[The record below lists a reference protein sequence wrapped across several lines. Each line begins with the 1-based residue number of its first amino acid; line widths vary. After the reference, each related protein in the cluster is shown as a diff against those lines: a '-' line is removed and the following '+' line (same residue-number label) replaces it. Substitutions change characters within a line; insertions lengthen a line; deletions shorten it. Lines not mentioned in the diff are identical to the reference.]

1 MSTIVTNYSKHGDID
16 KYIYQNHNKKE
27 QYLQYREK
35 WEKSKENEDLLF
47 LLLETTY
54 KCNFVCPMCIHS
66 QGYKKAPYMTNELFE
81 MVLQEI
87 EKNKIPS
94 ISMSQI
100 NEPLLDKE
108 IVHRISAV
116 SRIDSVV
123 DIHMNTNA
131 SLLNEEMSLKIL
143 ESGLTRLLIGYDGFS
158 KETYE
163 AIRVGGNFD
172 KVTENILNFLKLKK
186 ELKKVFPVVRI
197 SFVRTSLNEH
207 EVEDWY
213 NFWKDKVD
221 YISIQEFKTQ
231 SEEKSDLQAE
241 STERKKINHDEI
253 TCNEPFERLVIR
265 GDGAVLPCCAFEATE
280 MPVGNIKDLGLSD
293 IWHGKK
299 MKDMRQMFIDNTW
312 RKNEICKRCLEISY
326 GINE

>member
-1 MSTIVTNYSKHGDID
+1 MSTIVADYSKHGNID
-16 KYIYQNHNKKE
+16 EYIAQNHKKKE
-27 QYLQYREK
+27 QYLEYRNK
-35 WEKSKENEDLLF
+35 WKQSRINDDLLF

-54 KCNFVCPMCIHS
+54 KCNFICPMCIHS
-66 QGYKKAPYMTNELFE
+66 QGYKKAPYMTNELFDI
-81 MVLQEI
+81 VLQEI
-87 EKNKIPS
+87 EKNKIPA
-94 ISMSQI
+94 ICMNQI

-108 IVHRISAV
+108 IVNRINAV
-116 SRIDSVV
+116 SKINSVV

-131 SLLNEEMSLKIL
+131 SLLDEDMSLKIL

-172 KVTENILNFLKLKK
+172 KVTENILNFLDLRKKLKK
-186 ELKKVFPVVRI
+186 IFPIVRI

-213 NFWKDKVD
+213 NFWKEKVD

-241 STERKKINHDEI
+241 STERKKIKYDDI

-265 GDGAVLPCCAFEATE
+265 GDGEVLPCCAFEATE
-280 MPVGNIKDLGLSD
+280 MPVGNIKDISLSD
-293 IWHGKK
+293 IWNGNK
-299 MKDMRQMFIDNTW
+299 MKEMRQMFLNNTW